1 MVCAG
6 VGRGKVS
13 SSVLRN
19 IPQFGVLIPTAL
31 EAQDTTTFVAED
43 QIFLRRLSNKH
54 HKLRKATQRRVPW
67 ANFPE
72 TATEVCQTSPQSPG
86 DCYFVLEPCY

>member
-6 VGRGKVS
+6 VGPGKVS

-19 IPQFGVLIPTAL
+19 IPQFGVQFIPTAL
-31 EAQDTTTFVAED
+31 EAQNTTTFVAED

-54 HKLRKATQRRVPW
+54 RKLRKATQRRVP
-67 ANFPE
+67 
-72 TATEVCQTSPQSPG
+72 
-86 DCYFVLEPCY
+86 

>member
-19 IPQFGVLIPTAL
+19 TPQYRRPIYLIPTAL
-31 EAQDTTTFVAED
+31 EAQNTTTFVAED
-43 QIFLRRLSNKH
+43 QIFLRRLSNNL
-54 HKLRKATQRRVPW
+54 HKLRKATQCRVPW
-67 ANFPE
+67 ANFPGA
-72 TATEVCQTSPQSPG
+72 ATEVC
-86 DCYFVLEPCY
+86 

>member
-13 SSVLRN
+13 SSVLRTDTS
-19 IPQFGVLIPTAL
+19 IRRPIYLIPTAL
-31 EAQDTTTFVAED
+31 EAQNTTTFVAED

-54 HKLRKATQRRVPW
+54 HKLQKATQCRVPW
-67 ANFPE
+67 ANFPG
-72 TATEVCQTSPQSPG
+72 TATEVC
-86 DCYFVLEPCY
+86 